1 VIRSDEVSLIPPA
14 LVLFTV
20 LTVAF
25 FVFTRGRTL
34 GDKSNQIM
42 DRRPGNITVRLLT
55 ADGALSDPV
64 AVPGVLKT
72 DEEWRARL
80 TPEQYTVARSKAT
93 ERPFG
98 GVYHD
103 NHESGVY
110 TCVACGLPLF
120 GSDAK
125 FDAGTGWPS
134 FSRPLAD
141 ENIGTETDL
150 SPGMVRNEVKC
161 MRCGS
166 HLGHVFTDGPTPS
179 GLRYCINSASLNF
192 HKTDPKPRSESA
204 MFGAGC
210 FWGVEEAFSRLKGIT
225 STEVG
230 YSGGKTKNPTY
241 EQVCSHTTGH
251 AEVIKL
257 EFDPSILAYA
267 RLLELFFEIHDPTSI
282 DRQGFDIGDNYRSAI
297 FFMNPM
303 QEAAAQ
309 QTISR
314 LQQAGKY
321 SRPIVTQ
328 VELAGPFYRAEEYH
342 QQYAAKHG
350 GGFRHLLSLR

>member
-1 VIRSDEVSLIPPA
+1 MIRSDEVSLIPPA

-20 LTVAF
+20 VTVAF
-25 FVFTRGRTL
+25 FVLTRGRTL
-34 GDKSNQIM
+34 GGKSNQIM
-42 DRRPGNITVRLLT
+42 EQRPENVTVRLLT
-55 ADGALSDPV
+55 ADGALTDPV

-80 TPEQYTVARSKAT
+80 SPEQYAVARSKAT
-93 ERPFG
+93 EQPFCG
-98 GVYHD
+98 IYHA
-103 NHESGVY
+103 NHERGVY

-125 FDAGTGWPS
+125 FDSGTGWPS

-141 ENIGTETDL
+141 ENISTETDL
-150 SPGMVRNEVKC
+150 SHGMVRSEVKC
-161 MRCGS
+161 VRCGS
-166 HLGHVFTDGPTPS
+166 HLGHVFTDGPAPS
-179 GLRYCINSASLNF
+179 GLRYCINSASLTF
-192 HKTDPKPRSESA
+192 HNTDQKPPSESA

-210 FWGVEEAFSRLKGIT
+210 FWGVEEAFSRLEGIT

-230 YSGGKTKNPTY
+230 YSGGKTRNPTY

-251 AEVIKL
+251 AEVIKVK
-257 EFDPSILAYA
+257 FDSSILSYA
-267 RLLELFFEIHDPTSI
+267 RLLELFFEIHDPTSV

-342 QQYAAKHG
+342 QKYAAKHG
-350 GGFRHLLSLR
+350 GGFCHLPSLR